1 MINLNLKQP
10 LPLVLPAAHQSSN
23 NVAGSSRLQAGRRGG
38 GPSSS
43 SSSRGRRR
51 RHVRMRRIS
60 CSATEQVSGGSVST
74 ATVEKTLTVKATV
87 EASPAIG
94 QMYVTRGLDD
104 VVDLFGKTLL
114 LELVSSEL
122 DPRTGLE
129 KPRVTAF
136 AHKTLKDGHFEAE
149 FQVPARFGQVGAVLV
164 ENEHHKEVFIKEIK
178 LVTGDD
184 EATAVTFDCNSWVHS
199 KFDNP
204 EKRVF
209 FTVKSYLPSETP
221 CGLEELRKKELQTLR
236 GDGRGERKAF
246 ERVYDYDVYN
256 DLGDPDKD
264 PAHLR
269 PVLGGNARYPY
280 PRRCRTGRAR
290 TKSDP
295 VTEKRNGHNYV
306 PRDEQFSEV
315 KQLTFGV
322 TTLRSGLHALLP
334 MLEPLLLKKELR
346 FPHFP
351 AIDDLYSGG
360 IPLPAETGFE
370 VISTIIPRVVKLVE
384 DTTDHVLRFEVPGML
399 ERDRF
404 SWFRDEEFARQTI
417 AGLNPLC
424 IKLLTEFP
432 IASKLDP
439 AEYGPPESA
448 ITREVLEKQMGGGIT
463 VEDALAAKRLF
474 ILDYHDVFLPYVHLV
489 RQLPA
494 DTTLYGSRTVFFLTD
509 LGTLMPLAIELT
521 RPKSPTQPQWKRVFT
536 HGPDATEA
544 WLWKLAKAHVL
555 SHDTGYHQLVSHWL
569 RTHCC
574 VEPYIIAANR
584 QLSRLHPVYRLLHPH
599 FRYTME
605 INSLARESLI
615 NADGIIEQSFWPGKY
630 STEISAVAYGATW
643 QFDTEALPN
652 DLVKRGLAVRGDDG
666 ELELVIKDYP
676 YANDGLMVWGSI
688 RQWATDYLKVYYK
701 SDADVAAD
709 AELQAFWDEVRNVGH
724 ADKKDEPWWPVLDTF
739 DSLVETLT
747 TIMWVTSGHHA
758 AVNFGQYHFGGY
770 FPNRPTIIRKGMPVE
785 GNDDDEMRK
794 FLAQPEH
801 TLLEMLPTQTQAISI
816 MATLDI
822 LSSHS
827 PDEEYLGEYAEPSWL
842 AEPMVKAAFEK
853 FAGRMKEIEGYVD
866 ECNNNPELR
875 NRCGAG
881 IVPYELL
888 KPFSEPGVTGRG
900 IPSSISI

>member
-10 LPLVLPAAHQSSN
+10 LPLVLPAAHHQSSC
-23 NVAGSSRLQAGRRGG
+23 NVAGRRRGG
-38 GPSSS
+38 AAS
-43 SSSRGRRR
+43 SSSR
-51 RHVRMRRIS
+51 RHTVPMRIS
-60 CSATEQVSGGSVST
+60 CSATEEVSGGAVST
-74 ATVEKTLTVKATV
+74 APVEKTLTVKATV

-104 VVDLFGKTLL
+104 IVDLFGKTLL

-122 DPRTGLE
+122 DPVTGLE

-149 FQVPARFGQVGAVLV
+149 FQVPVKFGPVGAVLV

-178 LVTGDD
+178 LVTGGD
-184 EATAVTFDCNSWVHS
+184 ATTAVTFDCNSWVHS

-209 FTVKSYLPSETP
+209 FTVRSYLPSKTP
-221 CGLEELRKKELQTLR
+221 GGLAQLRQQELRTLR
-236 GDGRGERKAF
+236 GDGHGERKPF

-256 DLGDPDKD
+256 DLGDPDQD
-264 PAHLR
+264 VSHWR
-269 PVLGGNARYPY
+269 PVLGGNATKFPY

-290 TKSDP
+290 TEIDP
-295 VTEKRNGHNYV
+295 LTEKRGGGGGHFYV

-315 KQLTFGV
+315 KQVTFGV

-334 MLEPLLLKKELR
+334 MLEPLLVKKQLR

-360 IPLPAETGFE
+360 IPLPADTAGSFAA
-370 VISTIIPRVVKLVE
+370 ISGIVPRVVKMVE

-404 SWFRDEEFARQTI
+404 AWFKDKEFARQTI

-424 IKLLTEFP
+424 LSLLTEFP
-432 IASKLDP
+432 IASGLDP
-439 AEYGPPESA
+439 EEYGPPESA
-448 ITREVLEKQMGGGIT
+448 ITREVLEKEMGGGLT
-463 VEDALAAKRLF
+463 VEAALAAKRLF
-474 ILDYHDVFLPYVHLV
+474 VLDYHDVFLPYVHLV
-489 RQLPA
+489 RQLP

-509 LGTLMPLAIELT
+509 LGTLVPLAIELT

-536 HGPDATEA
+536 HGPHATDA
-544 WLWKLAKAHVL
+544 WLWKLAKVHVL

-605 INSLARESLI
+605 INALARESLI

-630 STEISAVAYGATW
+630 AMELSAVAYGATW
-643 QFDTEALPN
+643 RFDMEALPN
-652 DLVKRGLAVRGDDG
+652 DLLRRGLAVRREEDG

-676 YANDGLMVWGSI
+676 YAHDGLMVWNSI
-688 RQWATDYLKVYYK
+688 RQWAADYLRVYYR

-724 ADKKDEPWWPVLDTF
+724 ADKKDEPWWPVLDTV

-770 FPNRPTIIRKGMPVE
+770 FPNRPTTMRKGMPVE
-785 GNDDDEMRK
+785 AGDEEEMRR

-801 TLLEMLPTQTQAISI
+801 TLLEMLPTQVQAISI

-866 ECNNNPELR
+866 ECNNNPEMR

-888 KPFSEPGVTGRG
+888 KPFSKPGVTGRG